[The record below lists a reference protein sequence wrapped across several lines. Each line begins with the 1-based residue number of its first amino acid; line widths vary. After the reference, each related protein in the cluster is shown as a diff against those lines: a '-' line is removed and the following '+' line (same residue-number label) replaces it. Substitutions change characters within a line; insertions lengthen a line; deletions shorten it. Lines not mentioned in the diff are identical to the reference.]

1 MGNVGKSTENKAH
14 SKSFVY
20 SKTSILKV
28 EVMKFKKPSL
38 ARRLF

>member
-1 MGNVGKSTENKAH
+1 MVNAGKSTENKAH
-14 SKSFVY
+14 NNSFVD
-20 SKTSILKV
+20 SKTSILKF